1 MRILRAA
8 KVDLVL
14 DWAHLVEFALC
25 LSAKRGRSKNPDI
38 AALQLDSNRT
48 PTNRKEIEALEGS
61 RIGHGLGTTY
71 GTKTR
76 EPDTENVTTEGVIC
90 TKGHI

>member
-1 MRILRAA
+1 MRILKVA
-8 KVDLVL
+8 KVNLVL
-14 DWAHLVEFALC
+14 DWAHLVESSLC
-25 LSAKRGRSKNPDI
+25 FIAKRGRSKKPDI

-48 PTNRKEIEALEGS
+48 STNRKEIEALEGS
-61 RIGHGLGTTY
+61 RIGHGLGITY

-76 EPDTENVTTEGVIC
+76 DSDAENVTTEGVIC